1 MNQPEFEE
9 LHATILDL
17 EAQLKDL
24 MARLPAH
31 TIPPAM
37 VAELDELD
45 EKLAEA
51 RAKLEGYTNSH

>member
-1 MNQPEFEE
+1 MTKPEIEQ
-9 LHATILDL
+9 LRAAILEL
-17 EAQLKDL
+17 EAQLDDL

-37 VAELDELD
+37 VAEMDELD

-51 RAKLEGYTNSH
+51 RAKLESYTNSN

>member
-1 MNQPEFEE
+1 MNPEIEQ
-9 LHATILDL
+9 LRADILEL
-17 EAQLKDL
+17 EAQLNDL
-24 MARLPAH
+24 MERLPAH

-51 RAKLEGYTNSH
+51 RARLESYKTAN